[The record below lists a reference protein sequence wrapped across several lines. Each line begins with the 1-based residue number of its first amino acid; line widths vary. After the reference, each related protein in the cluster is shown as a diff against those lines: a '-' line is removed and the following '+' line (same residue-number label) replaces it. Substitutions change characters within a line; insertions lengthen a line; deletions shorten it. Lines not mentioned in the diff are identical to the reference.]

1 MSLAR
6 SAIISVGEFV
16 LPDVMNGI
24 TDASTIR
31 SPAMPRTRNRLS
43 TTARSSSARPIRQV
57 PTGWKIVVPTAPAA
71 SISSA
76 SV

>member
-16 LPDVMNGI
+16 LPDVIVGI

-31 SPAMPRTRNRLS
+31 SPVTPRTRRRLS
-43 TTARSSSARPIRQV
+43 TTASGSSARPIRHV
-57 PTGWKIVVPTAPAA
+57 PTG
-71 SISSA
+71 
-76 SV
+76 